1 MRRKQSPETA
11 SGQDQVMRELKMK
24 HQSYSQL
31 GLVVSMETKIQEW
44 IWGQGSGNEFNL
56 RPRELA
62 AGRGPQ
68 DSWEDESE
76 I

>member
-11 SGQDQVMRELKMK
+11 SGQDQVVRELKMK

-31 GLVVSMETKIQEW
+31 GLVVSMETKMQEW
-44 IWGQGSGNEFNL
+44 IWGQGGGNEFNL

-62 AGRGPQ
+62 TGRGPQ
-68 DSWEDESE
+68 DS
-76 I
+76 